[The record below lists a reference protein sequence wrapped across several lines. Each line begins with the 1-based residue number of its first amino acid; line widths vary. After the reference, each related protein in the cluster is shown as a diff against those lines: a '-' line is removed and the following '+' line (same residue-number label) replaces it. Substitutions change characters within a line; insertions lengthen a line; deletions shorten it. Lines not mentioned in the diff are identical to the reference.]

1 MRVEVGVRGT
11 EIGQIIGPKSKALQQ
26 KYTAKVENPKIP
38 RPNLIK
44 SAGSRPARTPRR
56 EKEDEMS
63 WKTLVIAAVTLGCG
77 SSVMAQD
84 KQSELFLG
92 IWEINLTKTVNYP
105 QQSQM
110 IINVPAPGGG
120 FISTR
125 ATIAKENKSSSS
137 EIHPVA
143 FDGKPHATTGG
154 DVREITYKLID
165 PYTIERTHNRN
176 GRITVDTEQV
186 SKDGKTLT
194 VTQPGGVTRIYDK
207 KFSVKAD

>member
-1 MRVEVGVRGT
+1 MFRNT
-11 EIGQIIGPKSKALQQ
+11 F
-26 KYTAKVENPKIP
+26 
-38 RPNLIK
+38 
-44 SAGSRPARTPRR
+44 
-56 EKEDEMS
+56 
-63 WKTLVIAAVTLGCG
+63 AAIVMMLGCCTG
-77 SSVMAQD
+77 LMAQD
-84 KQSELFLG
+84 KQGGPFLG
-92 IWEINLTKTVNYP
+92 IWEINLTKTVNYS

-125 ATIAKENKSSSS
+125 ATIAKENKSSSA

-154 DVREITYKLID
+154 DAREITYKLID

-186 SKDGKTLT
+186 SKDGKTMT
-194 VTQPGGVTRIYDK
+194 VKQANATRIYDK
-207 KFSVKAD
+207 KFDVKQLGR